1 MRKSDRYLQRIQFR
15 ESKGDLWMTPHRI
28 QGTTHNRNLEKAMTL
43 DHRILA
49 VGENVVEQATVQV
62 CIEDTVTL
70 VLNRIPVTTLKIT
83 PADLE
88 SFAIGFLVCEGLVRD
103 PTSITAV
110 EIDPPFI
117 SVAADNCS
125 VEEHGPPLEVRSAG
139 TGISHRQEISGS
151 PLEGGI
157 SIDKEILFEGTRQ
170 VHETASVWRSTGGTH
185 CTILVDARGTI
196 VAAAEDIGRHNSV
209 DKAVGK
215 AILSGTDPAG
225 CFMVCT
231 GRLPADMVAKVYRAG
246 ISIVVSNNAPFSSGI
261 ALAERKNLTLVG
273 FARPPRMSIYTH
285 PERIL
290 L

>member
-1 MRKSDRYLQRIQFR
+1 MSQHGIRF
-15 ESKGDLWMTPHRI
+15 ENHTTNSKKGMTV
-28 QGTTHNRNLEKAMTL
+28 
-43 DHRILA
+43 DHRIIA
-49 VGENVVEQATVQV
+49 VREDTVEPATVQV

-70 VLNRIPVTTLKIT
+70 TLNGRPVTTLKIT
-83 PADLE
+83 PSDME
-88 SFAIGFLVCEGLVRD
+88 SFAVGFLICEGLVPD
-103 PTSITAV
+103 PSCITAV

-117 SVAADNCS
+117 SVKADSCS
-125 VEEHGPPLEVRSAG
+125 CTEQDPSLEVRSAG
-139 TGISHRQEISGS
+139 IGIRHIQGITGPPLGDGISVEKSV
-151 PLEGGI
+151 
-157 SIDKEILFEGTRQ
+157 LFEGIRQ

-185 CTILVDARGTI
+185 CTILVDALGQIRS
-196 VAAAEDIGRHNSV
+196 AAEDIGRHSSV

-215 AILSGTDPAG
+215 ALLTGVNPEE

-231 GRLPADMVAKVYRAG
+231 GRLPADMVAKAYRGG

-261 ALAERKNLTLVG
+261 ALAERMHMTLVG